1 MYSIDTKNMDTTI
14 SRRAVLLATAASYSR
29 VLGANDRVQVG
40 LIGCGNL
47 GMRHL
52 RLYLKPILDDG
63 TARLAGISDIY
74 KMAKERARQQA
85 QLDTKDVHH
94 DYHDLIARKDID
106 AIYVVT
112 PEHWHFRMAMDALN
126 AGKDVYLEKPMTYT
140 VEQAK
145 ELAGEVKKTGRVLQV
160 GAQWCSDPRYHAAR
174 EAIEKGW
181 IGNVLWAQSTY
192 SMNSV
197 FGVWQYD
204 VEKEAT
210 AQTIDWPAFLGSA
223 PKRPFS
229 GERFFRWRKY
239 WDYSNG
245 LVADFF
251 YHRLAPLMVTLGGR
265 FPVLVSGH
273 GGIYSFKDRE
283 TPDTFSMTAEYPEFT
298 IQITS
303 SAASSGLERYH
314 QPAIYGHEG
323 SIGFFDE
330 KGSDGYIVIKPD
342 SQFRKKFQEATGK
355 AEVTIPTKPAH
366 PNDIRINHARN
377 FFECVKTRK
386 QPVLHADLAYQTMT
400 AIKLSADSYR
410 ERRMLAWDPQTER
423 IAKEAPPRAGWEGT
437 GENYKE
443 PV

>member
-1 MYSIDTKNMDTTI
+1 MNTT
-14 SRRAVLLATAASYSR
+14 STESSSLTRRALLTAATAASYSR
-29 VLGANDRVQVG
+29 VLGANDRIQVG

-74 KMAKERARQQA
+74 KMAKERARQQG
-85 QLDTKDVHH
+85 QLENKDVYH
-94 DYHDLIARKDID
+94 DYRDLLARKDID

-112 PEHWHFRMAMDALN
+112 PEHWHFRMAMDALH

-145 ELAGEVKKTGRVLQV
+145 ELAAEVNKTGRVLQV

-174 EAIEKGW
+174 EIIEKGW

-197 FGVWQYD
+197 YGVWQYD

-210 AQTIDWPAFLGSA
+210 PENIDWQAFLGSA

-245 LVADFF
+245 VVADFF
-251 YHRLAPLMVTLGGR
+251 YHRLAPLMLTLGGR
-265 FPVLVSGH
+265 FPILVSGH

-283 TPDTFSMTAEYPEFT
+283 TPDTFSLTAEYDNFSV
-298 IQITS
+298 QITS
-303 SAASSGLERYH
+303 SAACNGINRDH
-314 QPAIYGHEG
+314 APAIFGHEAT
-323 SIGFFDE
+323 ITFFEE
-330 KGSDGYIVIKPD
+330 KGSDGYITVVPD

-355 AEVTIPTKPAH
+355 PELRIATNPSQ

-377 FFECVKTRK
+377 FFACMKSRQK
-386 QPVLHADLAYQTMT
+386 PILHADLAYQTMT

-410 ERRMLAWDPQTER
+410 QRRMFAWDPKTQT
-423 IAKEAPPRAGWEGT
+423 IAREAPPRPGWEGT

>member
-1 MYSIDTKNMDTTI
+1 MNTTLT
-14 SRRAVLLATAASYSR
+14 RRTMLLATTAASYSR

-47 GMRHL
+47 GTRHL
-52 RLYLKPILDDG
+52 RLYLKPIVDDG
-63 TARLAGISDIY
+63 TARVAGISDIY
-74 KMAKERARQQA
+74 TVAAERGRQLA
-85 QLDTKDVHH
+85 GLEAKDVHH
-94 DYHDLIARKDID
+94 DYRDLIARKDID

-112 PEHWHFRMAMDALN
+112 PEHQHFHMAMDAVRG
-126 AGKDVYLEKPMTYT
+126 GKDVYLEKPMTYT

-197 FGVWQYD
+197 YGVWQYD
-204 VEKEAT
+204 IDKEAT
-210 AQTIDWPAFLGSA
+210 PQTVDWPAFLGTA

-245 LVADFF
+245 VVADFF
-251 YHRLAPLMVTLGGR
+251 YHRLAPLLVTLGGR

-283 TPDTFSMTAEYPEFT
+283 TPDTFSLTAEYPDFS

-303 SAASSGLERYH
+303 SAASAGMERYH

-330 KGSDGYIVIKPD
+330 KGTDGYIVIKPD
-342 SQFRKKFQEATGK
+342 SQFRKKFQAATGK
-355 AEVTIPTKPAH
+355 AEITIPTKPSQ

-377 FFECVKTRK
+377 FFACMKTREK
-386 QPVLHADLAYQTMT
+386 PILHADLAYQTMT

-410 ERRMLAWDPQTER
+410 QRRMFAWDPKAER
-423 IAKEAPPRAGWEGT
+423 IAHEAPPRPGWEGT
-437 GENYKE
+437 GETYRE
-443 PV
+443 PS

>member
-1 MYSIDTKNMDTTI
+1 MDTQI
-14 SRRAVLLATAASYSR
+14 SRRAVLLATTAASYSR

-63 TARLAGISDIY
+63 TARLAGICDIY
-74 KMAKERARQQA
+74 KMAQERARQQA
-85 QLDTKDVHH
+85 QLDVKDVYH
-94 DYHDLIARKDID
+94 DYHDLLARKDID

-112 PEHWHFRMAMDALN
+112 PEHHHFHMAMDALR
-126 AGKDVYLEKPMTYT
+126 ADKDVYLEKPMTYT

-145 ELAGEVKKTGRVLQV
+145 ELAGEVTKTGRVLQV

-197 FGVWQYD
+197 YGVWQYD

-210 AQTIDWPAFLGSA
+210 PETVDWNAFLGPA

-251 YHRLAPLMVTLGGR
+251 YHRLAPLMLTLGGR

-283 TPDTFSMTAEYPEFT
+283 TPDTFSLTAEYPEFS

-303 SAASSGLERYH
+303 SAASAGMERYH
-314 QPAIYGHEG
+314 QTAIYGHEG

-330 KGSDGYIVIKPD
+330 KGTDGYIVIRPD

-355 AEVTIPTKPAH
+355 AEVTIPTKPSH

-377 FFECVKTRK
+377 FFDCVKTRK
-386 QPVLHADLAYQTMT
+386 QPILHADLAYQTMT

-410 ERRMLAWDPQTER
+410 QRRMLAWDPHTER
-423 IAKEAPPRAGWEGT
+423 MAKEAPPRAGWEGT

-443 PV
+443 PA

>member
-1 MYSIDTKNMDTTI
+1 MNSSIT
-14 SRRAVLLATAASYSR
+14 RRTVLAVTAASYGR
-29 VLGANDRVQVG
+29 ILGANDRPQVG

-52 RLYLKPILDDG
+52 RLYLKPLLDDG
-63 TARLAGISDIY
+63 TARLVAISDIY
-74 KMAKERARQQA
+74 TAAKERARQQA
-85 QLDTKDVHH
+85 QLETKDVHH
-94 DYHDLIARKDID
+94 DYHDLLARKDVD
-106 AIYVVT
+106 VVYVVT
-112 PEHWHFRMAMDALN
+112 PEHWHFRMAMDAVQ

-140 VEQAK
+140 VDQAK
-145 ELAGEVKKTGRVLQV
+145 TLAAEVNKTGRVMQV

-174 EAIEKGW
+174 DIIEKGL

-197 FGVWQYD
+197 YGVWQYD
-204 VEKEAT
+204 IEKDAT
-210 AQTIDWPAFLGSA
+210 PQTVDWNAFLGSA

-245 LVADFF
+245 VVADFF

-265 FPVLVSGH
+265 FPTLVSGH
-273 GGIYSFKDRE
+273 GGIYAFKDRE
-283 TPDTFSMTAEYPEFT
+283 TPDTFSLTAEYENFS

-303 SAASSGLERYH
+303 SAASFGPNRYH
-314 QPAIYGHEG
+314 APAIYGHEG
-323 SIGFFDE
+323 TIAFFDE
-330 KGSDGYIVIKPD
+330 KGNDGYITVTPD
-342 SQFRKKFQEATGK
+342 PQFRKKFQEATGK
-355 AEVTIPTKPAH
+355 PDLRIGTNPSH

-377 FFECVKTRK
+377 FFACVKSRQK
-386 QPVLHADLAYQTMT
+386 PVLHAELAYQTMT

-410 ERRMLAWDPQTER
+410 QRRMFAWDPKTQT
-423 IAKEAPPRAGWEGT
+423 IAREAPARPGYEGT

>member
-1 MYSIDTKNMDTTI
+1 MNGDTNAIT
-14 SRRAVLLATAASYSR
+14 RRAVLAATAASYAR
-29 VLGANDRVQVG
+29 VMGANDRVQVG

-47 GMRHL
+47 GTRHL
-52 RLYLKPILDDG
+52 RLYLKPILDEG
-63 TARLAGISDIY
+63 RARVGGISDIY
-74 KMAKERARQQA
+74 TVAKERGRQLT
-85 QLDTKDVHH
+85 QLETKDVHH

-106 AIYVVT
+106 VIYVVT
-112 PEHWHFRMAMDALN
+112 PEHWHFRMAMDALG

-140 VEQAK
+140 VDQAK
-145 ELAGEVKKTGRVLQV
+145 QLAAEVKRTGRVLQV

-174 EAIEKGW
+174 EVIEKGW
-181 IGNVLWAQSTY
+181 IGNVLSAQSTY

-197 FGVWQYD
+197 YGVWQYD
-204 VEKEAT
+204 IDKEAS
-210 AQTIDWPAFLGSA
+210 ASTIDWPAFLGPA

-265 FPVLVSGH
+265 FPNLVGGN

-283 TPDTFSMTAEYPEFT
+283 TPDTFAMMAEYDNFF
-298 IQITS
+298 IQIMS
-303 SAASSGLERYH
+303 SAASAGPNRSH
-314 QPAIYGHEG
+314 APAIYGHEAT
-323 SIGFFDE
+323 IAFFDE
-330 KGSDGYIVIKPD
+330 KGSDGYITVTPD
-342 SQFRKKFQEATGK
+342 SQFKKKFQQATGQT
-355 AEVTIPTKPAH
+355 ELRIGTKPSQ

-377 FFECVKTRK
+377 FFDCVKSRQK
-386 QPVLHADLAYQTMT
+386 PVLHADLAYQTMT

-410 ERRMLAWDPQTER
+410 QRRMLAWDPKTESV
-423 IAKEAPPRAGWEGT
+423 AKEAPPRPGWEGK

>member
-1 MYSIDTKNMDTTI
+1 MNTNI
-14 SRRAVLLATAASYSR
+14 SRRAVLFATAASYSR

-63 TARLAGISDIY
+63 IARVAGISDIY
-74 KMAKERARQQA
+74 TMAKERGRQQA
-85 QLDTKDVHH
+85 QLDSKDVHH
-94 DYHDLIARKDID
+94 DYHDLIARTDID

-112 PEHWHFRMAMDALN
+112 PEHHHFHMAMDALRG
-126 AGKDVYLEKPMTYT
+126 GKDVYLEKPMTYT
-140 VEQAK
+140 VDQAK

-197 FGVWQYD
+197 YGVWQYQ

-210 AQTIDWPAFLGSA
+210 PQTVDWNAFLGSA

-245 LVADFF
+245 VVADFF
-251 YHRLAPLMVTLGGR
+251 YHRLAPLMLTLGGR

-283 TPDTFSMTAEYPEFT
+283 TPDTFSLTAEYPEFS

-303 SAASSGLERYH
+303 SAASAGMERYH

-330 KGSDGYIVIKPD
+330 KGSDGYIVIRPD

-355 AEVTIPTKPAH
+355 AEVTVPTNPSH

-377 FFECVKTRK
+377 FFDCMKTRK
-386 QPVLHADLAYQTMT
+386 EPTLHAELAYQTMT

-410 ERRMLAWDPQTER
+410 QRRMMAWDPKTER
-423 IAKEAPPRAGWEGT
+423 MAKEAPPRAGWEGT

>member
-197 FGVWQYD
+197 YGVWQYD

>member
-197 FGVWQYD
+197 YGVWQYD

-283 TPDTFSMTAEYPEFT
+283 TPDTFSLTAEYPEFS

-303 SAASSGLERYH
+303 SAASAGLERYH
-314 QPAIYGHEG
+314 PTAIYGHEG

-330 KGSDGYIVIKPD
+330 KGSDGYIVIRPD

-355 AEVTIPTKPAH
+355 AEVTIPTKPSH

-386 QPVLHADLAYQTMT
+386 QPVLHAGLAYQTMT

>member
-1 MYSIDTKNMDTTI
+1 MNETI

-52 RLYLKPILDDG
+52 RLYLKPIVDDG
-63 TARLAGISDIY
+63 TARVAGISEIY
-74 KMAKERARQQA
+74 TMAAERGRQQA
-85 QLDTKDVHH
+85 QLESKDVYH
-94 DYHDLIARKDID
+94 DYRDLIARKDID

-112 PEHWHFRMAMDALN
+112 PEHWHFRMAMDAVHG
-126 AGKDVYLEKPMTYT
+126 GKDVYLEKPMTYT
-140 VEQAK
+140 VDQAK

-192 SMNSV
+192 SMNSMY
-197 FGVWQYD
+197 GVWQYD
-204 VEKEAT
+204 IEKEASP
-210 AQTIDWPAFLGSA
+210 QTIDWNAFLGSA

-245 LVADFF
+245 MVADFF
-251 YHRLAPLMVTLGGR
+251 YHRLAPLMLTLGGR
-265 FPVLVSGH
+265 FPSLVSGH
-273 GGIYSFKDRE
+273 GGIYNFKDRE
-283 TPDTFSMTAEYPEFT
+283 TPDTFSLTAEYGDFS

-303 SAASSGLERYH
+303 SNASAGMERYH
-314 QPAIYGHEG
+314 APAIYGHEG

-330 KGSDGYIVIKPD
+330 KGTDGYIVIKPD

-355 AEVTIPTKPAH
+355 AEVTIPTKPSH

-377 FFECVKTRK
+377 FFECMKTRK
-386 QPVLHADLAYQTMT
+386 QPILHADLAYQTMT

-410 ERRMLAWDPQTER
+410 QRRMIAWDPKTER
-423 IAKEAPPRAGWEGT
+423 IAKEAPPRPGWEGT

-443 PV
+443 PSNS

>member
-1 MYSIDTKNMDTTI
+1 MDEKIT
-14 SRRAVLLATAASYSR
+14 RRAALVMATAASYSR
-29 VLGANDRVQVG
+29 VLGANDRVNVG

-63 TARLAGISDIY
+63 TAHLACISDIY
-74 KMAKERARQQA
+74 KMAKERARA
-85 QLDTKDVHH
+85 QGQLEAKDVHH
-94 DYHDLIARKDID
+94 DYHDLLARKDVD
-106 AIYVVT
+106 VVYVVT
-112 PEHWHFRMAMDALN
+112 PEHWHFRMAMDALH
-126 AGKDVYLEKPMTYT
+126 AGKDIYLEKPMTYT

-145 ELAGEVKKTGRVLQV
+145 DLAGEVKKTGRVLQV

-174 EAIEKGW
+174 EVIEKGW
-181 IGNVLWAQSTY
+181 IGKVLWAQSTY
-192 SMNSV
+192 SMNSIY
-197 FGVWQYD
+197 GVWQYEI
-204 VEKEAT
+204 EKEAT
-210 AQTIDWPAFLGSA
+210 PENIDWNAFLGSA

-251 YHRLAPLMVTLGGR
+251 YHRLAPLMLTLGGR

-273 GGIYSFKDRE
+273 GGIYTFKDRE
-283 TPDTFSMTAEYPEFT
+283 TPDTFSLTAEYPDFS

-303 SAASSGLERYH
+303 SAASAGMERYH

-330 KGSDGYIVIKPD
+330 KGTDGYITVRPD
-342 SQFRKKFQEATGK
+342 RQFLKKFQEATGK
-355 AEVTIPTKPAH
+355 AEVTIPTKPSH

-377 FFECVKTRK
+377 FFACVRSRQ
-386 QPVLHADLAYQTMT
+386 QPILHAELAYQTMT

-410 ERRMLAWDPQTER
+410 QRRMMAWDPQNER
-423 IAKEAPPRAGWEGT
+423 MAKEAPARPGWEGT

-443 PV
+443 PA

>member
-1 MYSIDTKNMDTTI
+1 MQPIT
-14 SRRAVLLATAASYSR
+14 RRAILAATAASYSR
-29 VLGANDRVQVG
+29 VLGANDRIQVG

-52 RLYLKPILDDG
+52 RLYLKPILDEG
-63 TARLAGISDIY
+63 KARVAGISDIY

-85 QLDTKDVHH
+85 QLEPKDVHH
-94 DYHDLIARKDID
+94 DYHDLIARKDVD

-112 PEHWHFRMAMDALN
+112 PEHWHFRMAMDALHG
-126 AGKDVYLEKPMTYT
+126 GKDIYLEKPMTYT

-145 ELAGEVKKTGRVLQV
+145 ELAAEVKKTNRVLQV

-174 EAIEKGW
+174 EIIEKGW

-197 FGVWQYD
+197 YGVWQYD

-210 AQTIDWPAFLGSA
+210 PETVDWNAFLGSA

-245 LVADFF
+245 VVADFF

-283 TPDTFSMTAEYPEFT
+283 TPDTFALTAEYENFS

-303 SAASSGLERYH
+303 SAASNGMNRAH
-314 QPAIYGHEG
+314 APAIYGHEG
-323 SIGFFDE
+323 TIAFFEE
-330 KGSDGYIVIKPD
+330 KGNDGYIVVTPD

-355 AEVTIPTKPAH
+355 TELRIGTNPSN

-377 FFECVKTRK
+377 FFDCMKSRK

-410 ERRMLAWDPQTER
+410 QRRMLAWDSKRE
-423 IAKEAPPRAGWEGT
+423 AVAHEAPPRPGWEGT